1 VKARKKIN
9 VNSLTV
15 EEAKAFVLAKGNL
28 RYGRA
33 FVFQLHTGLRNQE
46 LMALIW
52 DDVDFEKG
60 TLRVERACKWVGGH
74 FEEIG
79 PPKTERSNRVI
90 ELEPEHL
97 DLLREQLRVQ
107 QEAVETSRK
116 QQSPYGEDRVE
127 DWVKKERP
135 RHAHLYKNTNLIF
148 PKHDGTGPERGH
160 TTEGVQPH
168 GATRRNRGREK
179 DSLVRPTAHAR
190 YFPPQRRYAPS
201 PSR

>member
-1 VKARKKIN
+1 
-9 VNSLTV
+9 
-15 EEAKAFVLAKGNL
+15 
-28 RYGRA
+28 
-33 FVFQLHTGLRNQE
+33 
-46 LMALIW
+46 MALIW

-60 TLRVERACKWVGGH
+60 TLRVERACKWVGGQ
-74 FEEIG
+74 FKEIG

-148 PKHDGTGPERGH
+148 PKHDGTVPNADTPRRAFNRMVRRAGIGAGRRIRWYDLRHTHATVLLSEGMPPPQVAERLGH
-160 TTEGVQPH
+160 SVAELFRTY
-168 GATRRNRGREK
+168 
-179 DSLVRPTAHAR
+179 AHAIKTR
-190 YFPPQRRYAPS
+190 LGI
-201 PSR
+201 PSRVFADLIPV